1 MTLPN
6 QLSLLRIF
14 LTPVFVFLFFLDHSG
29 YQIAAFVV
37 FTVASVTDWYDG
49 YAARKLGEVSLLGQ
63 FLDPLADK
71 ILVSSGLICFSV
83 AGLVPEWM
91 VLVIVVRDLLLTAL
105 RSYALLKGIDFK
117 TNFFAKAKT
126 MGQVIVIYVIFL
138 VHLFD
143 RAQSGSLSLFFQKLK
158 VWQIPLILISIITAI
173 TVISGLIYLFSNRPL
188 LRRIISDIRRGI
200 VAAMHFSP

>member
-14 LTPVFVFLFFLDHSG
+14 LTPVFVFLFFLDHPG

-37 FTVASVTDWYDG
+37 FTIASVTDWYDG

-83 AGLVPEWM
+83 VGLVPEWM

-117 TNFFAKAKT
+117 TNYFAKAKT
-126 MGQVIVIYVIFL
+126 MGQVIVVNIIFL
-138 VHLFD
+138 IHLFSD
-143 RAQSGSLSLFFQKLK
+143 VQTGPLARSFQKLK
-158 VWQIPLILISIITAI
+158 DWQIPLILISIITAI
-173 TVISGLIYLFSNRPL
+173 TVISGLVYLFANRPL

-200 VAAMHFSP
+200 AAATHSG